1 MDRTIIF
8 CQRLNDCANV
18 FAFFKCYLGPNFLIS
33 QTVCDH
39 TKYRLVD
46 MYTSCNKSHVKKEML
61 DAFTSPESPLRY
73 VIATIAFGLGVNCL
87 NVRRIIHLGPTEDI
101 ENYVQQVGRAG
112 GDGDPSH
119 ATLLF
124 RLLNSQCWSTVT
136 TKRLVEEICCIMTLM
151 VTAKEKLRAFV
162 SVVIYV
168 CLLYTSPSPRDAT
181 LSRMPSSA

>member
-8 CQRLNDCANV
+8 CQWLNDCADV
-18 FAFFKCYLGPNFLIS
+18 FTFFKSYLEPNFLIS
-33 QTVCDH
+33 QTVHDH

-46 MYTSCNKSHVKKEML
+46 MYTSCNKSNVKKEIL
-61 DAFTSPESPLRY
+61 DAFTSPESPLRV

-124 RLLNSQCWSTVT
+124 RKKYAKRVEQSMLEYCYNKTSCRRDMLYNDFDGYSQREVKSLCQCCD
-136 TKRLVEEICCIMTLM
+136 ICAAICECGT
-151 VTAKEKLRAFV
+151 
-162 SVVIYV
+162 
-168 CLLYTSPSPRDAT
+168 CTSIE
-181 LSRMPSSA
+181 